1 MTIHSQHLPE
11 RNSTDTVIDV
21 APPENSV
28 VAIAAEAMVDSG
40 SKLSF
45 SEPTPVNTSSSGSAL
60 VSSRGSFSAFLAPLK
75 KDTFK
80 EVVNDVQK
88 RLEVVN
94 QTLSLLDNL
103 LDAQGFD
110 AILDEMLRSIT
121 LKTGELLNA
130 DRSTIFLL
138 DEDKQELWS
147 IVAKDE
153 QGNNLELRIP
163 MNAFIAGEVATQKK
177 VVNIPYDFY
186 DDPRSE
192 AAKQFDK
199 KNNYRTYTMLAMPLL
214 NEEGKLV
221 AVAQLINKLKLHAN
235 PYESL
240 DEKIDLGGFTP
251 EDERVFREFAPSIRL
266 IIESS
271 RSFYKATQQQR
282 AATALMKA
290 TQSLSLSS
298 LDLEETL
305 KRVMNQ
311 AKELMQADR
320 SILWLLDTDR
330 DQLWTK
336 IPMGDDL
343 QELRIPMN
351 AGFEG
356 QVATSGR
363 PLLIPFDSYEHPNS
377 LTSKEIDQ
385 KTNYRTC
392 SMLCMPVFNA
402 QGELIAVTQLV
413 NKKRQGDYPPYD
425 PATYP
430 EAPEVWRASFNRSD
444 QEFMQAFNIQAGV
457 ALQNA
462 KLFETVRQQEQ
473 MQRDILRS
481 LTNGVISTDK
491 NGIVIAAN
499 ESAKALLGFDDSEAL
514 EGRPVRDFV
523 LMEKGDFPKWFDMA
537 LQAKDEKSRQQYY
550 PDQTLQPVKGLEQHS
565 VNLSINTIIDTND
578 RTKVSGALVVMD
590 KIGDEKRLKSTM
602 YRYMTQELVDQL
614 LENPNAVKMGGTQSD
629 VTVLISDIHNYS
641 TLTEHL
647 SPKEVVELLNE
658 YFEQM
663 VGAIFDYKGTLDKY
677 IGSKIVSVFGVP
689 LQLSDHQ
696 LMAIQ
701 AAVKMQENLKIFN
714 SNRLEKEKKSIQINI
729 GISSGSV
736 ISGNVGSSKRMEFTS
751 TGIPMDLAAH
761 LQKLAKEY
769 NYSILIDEDTYQ
781 ACKKQIGVRE
791 LETIRTKDR
800 CWSIYELIELDVNSL
815 DTATNKFIRLYQSGR
830 DLYYQ
835 RNFKQSIPYFEA
847 AQQIRPKD
855 KTTELFLCRAR
866 EYLNNSPPDNWDGF
880 QQLK

>member
-1 MTIHSQHLPE
+1 
-11 RNSTDTVIDV
+11 
-21 APPENSV
+21 
-28 VAIAAEAMVDSG
+28 
-40 SKLSF
+40 
-45 SEPTPVNTSSSGSAL
+45 
-60 VSSRGSFSAFLAPLK
+60 
-75 KDTFK
+75 
-80 EVVNDVQK
+80 
-88 RLEVVN
+88 
-94 QTLSLLDNL
+94 
-103 LDAQGFD
+103 
-110 AILDEMLRSIT
+110 
-121 LKTGELLNA
+121 
-130 DRSTIFLL
+130 
-138 DEDKQELWS
+138 
-147 IVAKDE
+147 
-153 QGNNLELRIP
+153 
-163 MNAFIAGEVATQKK
+163 
-177 VVNIPYDFY
+177 
-186 DDPRSE
+186 
-192 AAKQFDK
+192 
-199 KNNYRTYTMLAMPLL
+199 
-214 NEEGKLV
+214 
-221 AVAQLINKLKLHAN
+221 
-235 PYESL
+235 
-240 DEKIDLGGFTP
+240 
-251 EDERVFREFAPSIRL
+251 
-266 IIESS
+266 
-271 RSFYKATQQQR
+271 
-282 AATALMKA
+282 
-290 TQSLSLSS
+290 
-298 LDLEETL
+298 
-305 KRVMNQ
+305 
-311 AKELMQADR
+311 
-320 SILWLLDTDR
+320 
-330 DQLWTK
+330 
-336 IPMGDDL
+336 
-343 QELRIPMN
+343 
-351 AGFEG
+351 
-356 QVATSGR
+356 
-363 PLLIPFDSYEHPNS
+363 
-377 LTSKEIDQ
+377 
-385 KTNYRTC
+385 
-392 SMLCMPVFNA
+392 
-402 QGELIAVTQLV
+402 
-413 NKKRQGDYPPYD
+413 
-425 PATYP
+425 
-430 EAPEVWRASFNRSD
+430 
-444 QEFMQAFNIQAGV
+444 
-457 ALQNA
+457 
-462 KLFETVRQQEQ
+462 
-473 MQRDILRS
+473 
-481 LTNGVISTDK
+481 
-491 NGIVIAAN
+491 
-499 ESAKALLGFDDSEAL
+499 
-514 EGRPVRDFV
+514 
-523 LMEKGDFPKWFDMA
+523 
-537 LQAKDEKSRQQYY
+537 
-550 PDQTLQPVKGLEQHS
+550 
-565 VNLSINTIIDTND
+565 
-578 RTKVSGALVVMD
+578 MD